1 MLLTF
6 SDFHQTV
13 AWVVVHGYFIIFLVM
28 CIEGPI
34 TTAAAG
40 FAAALGFFNPWAILL
55 ISILGDIIPDSI
67 YYFLGYISRFAIIEK
82 IGSRMG
88 LAHARIEN
96 LESKLKEHF
105 GKTMVVLKLTPFVS
119 TPGFMVVGYLRLSFL
134 RFTGYSASITIPKS
148 IIFLILGYFFGQ
160 LYNINQYLHYAEIFF
175 PIAVILI
182 VLISVGYKRISA
194 MIAKKVER
202 I

>member
-1 MLLTF
+1 MLNFT
-6 SDFHQTV
+6 DFHQAVT
-13 AWVVVHGYFIIFLVM
+13 WVMAHGYSIIFLVM
-28 CIEGPI
+28 CIEGPL

-40 FAAALGFFNPWAILL
+40 FAAALGFFNPWAILT
-55 ISILGDIIPDSI
+55 ISILGDLIPDSV

-82 IGSRMG
+82 IGRRMG
-88 LAHARIEN
+88 LTHARIEN

-105 GKTMVVLKLTPFVS
+105 GKTMVALKLTPFVS

-148 IIFLILGYFFGQ
+148 IIFLILGYFFGR

-182 VLISVGYKRISA
+182 VLISLSYKRISST
-194 MIAKKVER
+194 IAKKVEKF
-202 I
+202 